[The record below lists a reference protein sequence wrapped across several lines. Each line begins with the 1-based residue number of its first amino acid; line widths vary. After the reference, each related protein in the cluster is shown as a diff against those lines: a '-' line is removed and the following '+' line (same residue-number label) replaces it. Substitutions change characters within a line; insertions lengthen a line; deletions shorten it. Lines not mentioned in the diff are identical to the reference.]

1 MDTCIVES
9 GFLKKKVCA
18 KPAVTRCLNC
28 EGALCA
34 EHAVPEVSAAGART
48 GKFLCEECKAA
59 QKEHEKRLASVET
72 PATAK
77 PAAKPAAPAAE
88 KKPDTAQPA
97 APQKKDSG
105 GGLDFK

>member
-9 GFLKKKVCA
+9 GFLKKKVCG

-34 EHAVPEVSAAGART
+34 EHALPEMSASGART

-59 QKEHEKRLASVET
+59 LKDHEKRLASVEK
-72 PATAK
+72 K
-77 PAAKPAAPAAE
+77 PAAKPAAPAAAP
-88 KKPDTAQPA
+88 KQPDAPPPA
-97 APQKKDSG
+97 TPEKKDSG

>member
-9 GFLKKKVCA
+9 GFLKKKVCG

-34 EHAVPEVSAAGART
+34 EHALPEMSASGART

-59 QKEHEKRLASVET
+59 LKEHEKRLATVEK
-72 PATAK
+72 K
-77 PAAKPAAPAAE
+77 PAAAKPVAKTAPPAPE
-88 KKPDTAQPA
+88 KKPE
-97 APQKKDSG
+97 APPPEKKG